1 MKKTIAIV
9 HYNTPELTEA
19 AILSMRKQAK
29 EDYQV
34 VIFDNSNERPFKRR
48 MRGVKVINNTN
59 GQLINFDEE
68 LAKYPD
74 REPKYAMRSNFGS
87 FKHILTVQKLWE
99 LIPESFILMESD
111 VLIKKPFDFI
121 WDEQF
126 AAVGR
131 IQWHQPGNLCDV
143 PRLLPLLCYM
153 NVPLLTANGA
163 RYFDPMRCWAL
174 QKGVMVRGNW
184 YDTGASLL
192 EDIVRTKPAL
202 VCRNYK
208 TLPECYIHYHGG
220 SWRQN
225 NVEEQKAWLEEHKDL
240 WK

>member
-1 MKKTIAIV
+1 
-9 HYNTPELTEA
+9 
-19 AILSMRKQAK
+19 
-29 EDYQV
+29 
-34 VIFDNSNERPFKRR
+34 
-48 MRGVKVINNTN
+48 
-59 GQLINFDEE
+59 
-68 LAKYPD
+68 
-74 REPKYAMRSNFGS
+74 
-87 FKHILTVQKLWE
+87 
-99 LIPESFILMESD
+99 
-111 VLIKKPFDFI
+111 
-121 WDEQF
+121 
-126 AAVGR
+126 
-131 IQWHQPGNLCDV
+131 
-143 PRLLPLLCYM
+143 M

-163 RYFDPMRCWAL
+163 RYFDPERCWAL

-202 VCRNYK
+202 VCRNWK

>member
-1 MKKTIAIV
+1 
-9 HYNTPELTEA
+9 
-19 AILSMRKQAK
+19 
-29 EDYQV
+29 
-34 VIFDNSNERPFKRR
+34 
-48 MRGVKVINNTN
+48 
-59 GQLINFDEE
+59 
-68 LAKYPD
+68 
-74 REPKYAMRSNFGS
+74 
-87 FKHILTVQKLWE
+87 
-99 LIPESFILMESD
+99 
-111 VLIKKPFDFI
+111 
-121 WDEQF
+121 
-126 AAVGR
+126 
-131 IQWHQPGNLCDV
+131 
-143 PRLLPLLCYM
+143 M

-174 QKGVMVRGNW
+174 QRGVMVRGNW

-192 EDIVRTKPAL
+192 EDIVKTKPAL

>member
-9 HYNTPELTEA
+9 HFNTPELTEA

-48 MRGVKVINNTN
+48 MRGVKVINNTK

-74 REPKYAMRSNFGS
+74 RETRYAMKSNFGS

-99 LIPESFILMESD
+99 LIPEGFILMESD

-131 IQWHQPGNLCDV
+131 IQWHQQGNLCDV

-174 QKGVMVRGNW
+174 QKGIMVRGNW

-192 EDIVRTKPAL
+192 EDIVKTKPAL

-225 NVEEQKAWLEEHKDL
+225 NVEEQKKWLEEHKDL